1 MIETRG
7 LWEKNIFWFARSLL
21 TLKRLWIGRHFE
33 RVLVHINRG
42 AWLQRLLYTLSE
54 KMSYCSLLDVFAN
67 LGMINR
73 FCHMVCLSV
82 ELSGRQRGRNAHLHW
97 TIFFSVCSP
106 FHNFWDQSPFIF
118 WKHKLLP
125 CNKGKSRFKKPQ
137 FVILDLRNI
146 YAVSLIRACLI

>member
-21 TLKRLWIGRHFE
+21 TVKRLRVGRHFE

-97 TIFFSVCSP
+97 TIFFLFAP
-106 FHNFWDQSPFIF
+106 LFTIF
-118 WKHKLLP
+118 GTNPRSFFKHKLLP